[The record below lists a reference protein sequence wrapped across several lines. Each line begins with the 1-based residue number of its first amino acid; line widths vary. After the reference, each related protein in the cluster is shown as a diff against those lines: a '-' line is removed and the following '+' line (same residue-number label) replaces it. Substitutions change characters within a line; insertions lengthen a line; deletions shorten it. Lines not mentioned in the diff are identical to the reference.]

1 VGDEAR
7 GVGIVGGE
15 TALMGF
21 DLEGFD
27 DLLEGAL
34 ALALALAFAW
44 PVRPVSKV
52 FFLDMAVCWV

>member
-34 ALALALAFAW
+34 ALALAW

-52 FFLDMAVCWV
+52 FFLDIAG